1 MRTGIVL
8 IYSLLAFFFV
18 NLLMSWFSP
27 DYRKQVTWIAER
39 LNQQPQQTGQ
49 IPIGFQDGRQ
59 SLLSSTSSVVP
70 SKTSE
75 TKPIENPQ
83 KQENKEDNTN
93 AKSLALPPS
102 LVKIFGSTEL
112 QVDPKWSRVLLTLSR
127 LLATT
132 TYRANNGLIVTVC
145 GANYNTVRDKLPSA
159 IGELYTTTETT
170 ALWGRT
176 FFINPVNPDDQSMV
190 RFLTSFDGRAVII
203 EVPKEL
209 YYKEIKPAMQSR

>member
-39 LNQQPQQTGQ
+39 LSQPSQQTGQ

-59 SLLSSTSSVVP
+59 SLLSSTSSVVS

-75 TKPIENPQ
+75 IKPVESLQ
-83 KQENKEDNTN
+83 KQENEDKSDV
-93 AKSLALPPS
+93 KSLVLPPS
-102 LVKIFGSTEL
+102 LVKIFGSANL
-112 QVDPKWSRVLLTLSR
+112 QRDPKWSRVLLTLSR
-127 LLATT
+127 LIATT
-132 TYRANNGLIVTVC
+132 TYRADNGLIVTVC
-145 GANYNTVRDKLPSA
+145 GANYNTVRERLPSA
-159 IGELYTTTETT
+159 IGELYTTTETM

-176 FFINPVNPDDQSMV
+176 FFINPVNPDDQSVV

-203 EVPKEL
+203 ESPKEL
-209 YYKEIKPAMQSR
+209 YYKEVKPAMQSR

>member
-27 DYRKQVTWIAER
+27 DYRKQVTSLAER
-39 LNQQPQQTGQ
+39 LSQQPQQTGQ

-59 SLLSSTSSVVP
+59 SLLSSTSSVIP

-93 AKSLALPPS
+93 AKSLVLPPS
-102 LVKIFGSTEL
+102 LVKILGSIEL
-112 QVDPKWSRVLLTLSR
+112 QVDPK
-127 LLATT
+127 
-132 TYRANNGLIVTVC
+132 
-145 GANYNTVRDKLPSA
+145 
-159 IGELYTTTETT
+159 
-170 ALWGRT
+170 
-176 FFINPVNPDDQSMV
+176 
-190 RFLTSFDGRAVII
+190 
-203 EVPKEL
+203 
-209 YYKEIKPAMQSR
+209 

>member
-27 DYRKQVTWIAER
+27 DYRKQVTSLAER
-39 LNQQPQQTGQ
+39 LSQPSQQTGQ

-112 QVDPKWSRVLLTLSR
+112 QVDPK
-127 LLATT
+127 
-132 TYRANNGLIVTVC
+132 
-145 GANYNTVRDKLPSA
+145 
-159 IGELYTTTETT
+159 
-170 ALWGRT
+170 
-176 FFINPVNPDDQSMV
+176 
-190 RFLTSFDGRAVII
+190 
-203 EVPKEL
+203 
-209 YYKEIKPAMQSR
+209 